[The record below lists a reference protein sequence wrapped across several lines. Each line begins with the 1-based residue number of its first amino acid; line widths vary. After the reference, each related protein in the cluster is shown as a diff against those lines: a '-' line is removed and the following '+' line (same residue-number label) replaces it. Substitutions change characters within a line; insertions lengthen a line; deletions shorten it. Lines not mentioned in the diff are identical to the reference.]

1 MIHFFSINKICT
13 LGSIVFIVSFNN
25 CIFLYDLALSLPEP
39 ALDPL
44 EIPLTD
50 PLIPHIVRPLTILEQ
65 TRLRKNLNKLNQKAQ
80 KELNMGNVDLAFSVW
95 YRELRLGRVL
105 GRIEEIN
112 RLGEIGKVA
121 WELARKED
129 VQIIS
134 KRISTLHEISEKE
147 SSISLNLLMVLANAY
162 FQLNNL
168 DNSIIIYKKILK
180 YAQKKQITLVAEKS
194 LQGLGKLYLAKFDFP
209 NAARIYEKLLYRAQI
224 KKNIHLEEFYLQIL
238 SSIYNASSQT
248 NNSVQIK
255 EKLVKSYFLT
265 QKIHFIPSLKV
276 DIGQDYQLLDQP
288 EIASKNYQ
296 EAYTLAWKLKLF
308 RVAEEALI
316 KLSSLYES
324 YKQVDYALQIYQKLL
339 QVEKISYNYYGLM
352 KTYGIVG
359 EIYMEKFQYELAL
372 SAFTEGLILARSLNH
387 DQEYFL
393 MQIKKVNKAISK
405 EF

>member
-80 KELNMGNVDLAFSVW
+80 KELNIGNVDLAFSVW

-147 SSISLNLLMVLANAY
+147 SSISLNLLMVLADAY

-352 KTYGIVG
+352 KTYSIVG

-387 DQEYFL
+387 NQEYFL

>member
-1 MIHFFSINKICT
+1 MIHFFSTNKIRT
-13 LGSIVFIVSFNN
+13 LGSIVFIISFNN
-25 CIFLYDLALSLPEP
+25 CVLFYDLALSLPEP
-39 ALDPL
+39 ILDPL
-44 EIPLTD
+44 EIPLKD
-50 PLIPHIVRPLTILEQ
+50 HLLPHTVRPLTILEK
-65 TRLRKNLNKLNQKAQ
+65 TRLRKNLNKLNLKAQ
-80 KELNMGNVDLAFSVW
+80 KELNIGNDDLAFSTW
-95 YRELRLGRVL
+95 YRELRLRRVL

-112 RLGEIGKVA
+112 RLGEIGKIA

-129 VQIIS
+129 VQIIGN
-134 KRISTLHEISEKE
+134 RISILYKISEE
-147 SSISLNLLMVLANAY
+147 ENSISLNLLMVLADAY
-162 FQLNNL
+162 FKLNSL
-168 DNSIIIYKKILK
+168 DNSITVYKQILK
-180 YAQKKQITLVAEKS
+180 HAQKKQITLVAEKS

-209 NAARIYEKLLYRAQI
+209 NAAKIYEKLLYRAQI

-238 SSIYNASSQT
+238 SSIYNASLQT
-248 NNSVQIK
+248 NNSVKIK
-255 EKLVKSYFLT
+255 EKLVRSYFLT

-276 DIGQDYQLLDQP
+276 DVGQDYQLLDQP
-288 EIASKNYQ
+288 EIASRNYQ

-308 RVAEEALI
+308 RVAEEALT

-339 QVEKISYNYYGLM
+339 QIEKISYNYYGLM

-393 MQIKKVNKAISK
+393 MQIKKTNQAIK
-405 EF
+405 NN

>member
-288 EIASKNYQ
+288 EIASENYQ

-316 KLSSLYES
+316 KLSFLYES

>member
-180 YAQKKQITLVAEKS
+180 YAQKKQVTLVAEKS

-352 KTYGIVG
+352 KTYSIVG

>member
-147 SSISLNLLMVLANAY
+147 SSISLNLLMVLADAY

>member
-352 KTYGIVG
+352 KTYSIVG

>member
-147 SSISLNLLMVLANAY
+147 SSISLNLLMVLADAY

-352 KTYGIVG
+352 KTYSIVG

-372 SAFTEGLILARSLNH
+372 SAFTEGLILARSLSHN
-387 DQEYFL
+387 QEYFL